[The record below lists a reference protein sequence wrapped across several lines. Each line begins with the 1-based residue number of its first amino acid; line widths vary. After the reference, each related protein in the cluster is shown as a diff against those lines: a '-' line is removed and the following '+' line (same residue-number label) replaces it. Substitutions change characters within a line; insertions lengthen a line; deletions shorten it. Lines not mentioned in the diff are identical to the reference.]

1 MLPLQ
6 WHGTATVG
14 PGPMWSRR
22 RRRLAPETRPGL
34 GHPVMATPRRKL
46 SWPLLCGVCDSAT
59 LRRRPANK
67 RCGGGGDPAR
77 RPGRSLNLRILHRRC
92 HGRVCQFILFNIA
105 KLACKQLGKLS
116 ELLTSGVSSFWPSIS
131 SIDSRIVTPLMP
143 CHLGAL

>member
-1 MLPLQ
+1 MARHCDCRARANVVPAEA
-6 WHGTATVG
+6 TAR
-14 PGPMWSRR
+14 PGDATRPRPPGDGDTPPKIVVAAAL
-22 RRRLAPETRPGL
+22 RRLRLCDPAK
-34 GHPVMATPRRKL
+34 TPRKQAV
-46 SWPLLCGVCDSAT
+46 WG
-59 LRRRPANK
+59 RRRPCAAA
-67 RCGGGGDPAR
+67 RAVTEFAHPA
-77 RPGRSLNLRILHRRC
+77 SRC